1 MARFDL
7 SSYETVE
14 ERHARALA
22 EHPDL
27 RVVIVNHTTP
37 QDRAASTW
45 VVEARVYMNGVDQE
59 MDLPKATEWAFE
71 VDGTGM
77 ANQTSALENA
87 CTSALGRCLR
97 WAFAGSKGPSTAEM
111 SKVARGVTP
120 RPSATPRDWIAESE
134 SLTDVDELRLLWREA
149 KTAGITPDIL
159 EKVKARAERLEGA
172 TSVGEG
178 TDAGVPSS
186 GRKKPTK

>member
-7 SSYETVE
+7 SQYETVE
-14 ERHARALA
+14 ERHARALR

-37 QDRAASTW
+37 QDRAAATW
-45 VVEARVYMNGVDQE
+45 VVEARVYLNGDDQAK
-59 MDLPKATEWAFE
+59 DLPKATEWAFE
-71 VDGTGM
+71 VDGSGM

-120 RPSATPRDWIAESE
+120 KPSATRDWVAESE
-134 SLTDVDELRLLWREA
+134 ALTDVDELRLLWREA

-159 EKVKARAERLEGA
+159 EKVKDRAERLEGS

-178 TDAGVPSS
+178 TDAGVPSG

>member
-22 EHPDL
+22 DNPDL

-45 VVEARVYMNGVDQE
+45 VVEARVYVNSADQE

-71 VDGTGM
+71 VDGSGM

-87 CTSALGRCLR
+87 CTSALGRALR
-97 WAFAGSKGPSTAEM
+97 WAFAGSKGPSAAEM
-111 SKVARGVTP
+111 SKVARGVAP
-120 RPSATPRDWIAESE
+120 RPSVSRDWIAESE
-134 SLTDVDELRLLWREA
+134 ALTDVDELRLLWREA
-149 KTAGITPDIL
+149 KTAGASDDIL
-159 EKVKARAERLEGA
+159 EKVKTRAERLEGA

-178 TDAGVPSS
+178 TDTGVPSG